1 VIVISDTSPIT
12 NLSAIGK
19 FDLLNR
25 LFGEVYIPSQ
35 VRDEL
40 NSYGGRWPGAGEIEQ
55 AEWVHV
61 GEIAN
66 LTLFQTLQ
74 RDLDAGEA
82 ASIVLALELNA
93 DVILMDER
101 EGRRAAARVG
111 IEAVG
116 VLGIL
121 LAAKSQKHILRVRP
135 LLDALKQDAGF
146 YIDDGLYKEVIRL
159 AQEEEDI
166 SSE

>member
-19 FDLLNR
+19 FDLLHA
-25 LFGEVYIPSQ
+25 LFGEVYIPTQ

-40 NSYGGRWPGAGEIEQ
+40 NAFDSSWPGADEIDQ
-55 AEWVHV
+55 ASWVHIA
-61 GEIAN
+61 EITN

-101 EGRRAAARVG
+101 EGRHAAARVG
-111 IEAVG
+111 LEVVG
-116 VLGIL
+116 ILGIL
-121 LAAKSQKHILRVRP
+121 LAAKTQNHIAQVRP
-135 LLDALKQDAGF
+135 LLDALRQDAGF
-146 YIDDGLYKEVIRL
+146 YIDDKLYEEVLRL
-159 AQEEEDI
+159 AQERTDI
-166 SSE
+166 NAD